1 MKKIPLWGKIII
13 GMVLGVILGILG
25 VQLGFSGFVTDWVKP
40 WGTIFIRLLKLLA
53 VPLVF
58 VSLVKGVASLSDTS
72 KLSRMGIK
80 TLGVYILTTMAAV
93 TVGLLVVNIIAPGDT
108 FPESRRAE
116 LMQKYT
122 ENVKANQQ

>member
-13 GMVLGVILGILG
+13 GMILGIILGILG
-25 VQLGFSGFVTDWVKP
+25 VKLGFSGFVTDWVKP

-93 TVGLLVVNIIAPGDT
+93 TVGLLVVN
-108 FPESRRAE
+108 
-116 LMQKYT
+116 Y
-122 ENVKANQQ
+122 